1 MCSQTS
7 LIVCPLVLS
16 VIYDFNHE
24 AIYYF
29 SMIFSVV
36 AAITMTFIFK
46 LSNKKTIAIQSNE
59 STEKKD
65 VEMNDLDSPHK
76 NIDNNSSET
85 PPQKE
90 ITVETP
96 PQQEITVEN

>member
-29 SMIFSVV
+29 SMIFSVIAGIMMAV
-36 AAITMTFIFK
+36 INQ
-46 LSNKKTIAIQSNE
+46 LSNKKTMAIQSNE

-76 NIDNNSSET
+76 NIDNDTS
-85 PPQKE
+85 
-90 ITVETP
+90 ETP